1 MYLPKEYPF
10 IHIYAQQKPHQPVII
25 KANTE
30 GLCVLLN
37 AIVGALAYPTQGVA
51 EAFDGDAEN
60 FRVLVQLVETHDE
73 LAPLPYQKEHESQQS
88 LQHPGFSDT
97 NCRP

>member
-1 MYLPKEYPF
+1 MNNLSKEYPF
-10 IHIYAQQKPHQPVII
+10 IHIYAQQKVCQPVII

-37 AIVGALAYPTQGVA
+37 AIVSALAYRENNGVA

-60 FRVLVQLVETHDE
+60 YRVLIQLVSTHKE
-73 LAPLPYQKEHESQQS
+73 LSPLPYQHE
-88 LQHPGFSDT
+88 PK
-97 NCRP
+97 

>member
-10 IHIYAQQKPHQPVII
+10 IHIYAQQKPRQPVII

-37 AIVGALAYPTQGVA
+37 AIVTAIAYQENNGTSEV
-51 EAFDGDAEN
+51 FDGDAE
-60 FRVLVQLVETHDE
+60 VYELVVKVVNTHDE
-73 LAPLPYQKEHESQQS
+73 LFPVPYEIEKQ
-88 LQHPGFSDT
+88 
-97 NCRP
+97 